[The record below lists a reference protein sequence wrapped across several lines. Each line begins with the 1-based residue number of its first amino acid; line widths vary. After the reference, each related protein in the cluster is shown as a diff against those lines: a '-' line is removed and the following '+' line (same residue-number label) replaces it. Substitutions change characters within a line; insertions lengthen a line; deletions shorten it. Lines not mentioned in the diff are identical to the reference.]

1 MKLYLPL
8 YRWLSQLYCKSTISK
23 STIAVKISQSSFQF
37 LFGSTIR
44 ALFKQSAKEFEN
56 QDVKITPEQHF
67 ILRILTSKEESI
79 QSDLAEIMQKD
90 KSAIMRHIDQ
100 LEKLGYVVRVNDAV
114 DRRKKHIV
122 ITESGSA
129 ILQKCEQIINS
140 LTEKNMQGIAEEE
153 VAVFIKVLT
162 KLKEN
167 AEM

>member
-1 MKLYLPL
+1 M
-8 YRWLSQLYCKSTISK
+8 
-23 STIAVKISQSSFQF
+23 
-37 LFGSTIR
+37 
-44 ALFKQSAKEFEN
+44 
-56 QDVKITPEQHF
+56 
-67 ILRILTSKEESI
+67 
-79 QSDLAEIMQKD
+79 AEIMQKD

>member
-1 MKLYLPL
+1 ME
-8 YRWLSQLYCKSTISK
+8 
-23 STIAVKISQSSFQF
+23 VNQSSFQF

-44 ALFKQSAKEFEN
+44 ALFRQSTKEFEN
-56 QDVKITPEQHF
+56 KGFKITPEQHF

-90 KSAIMRHIDQ
+90 KSAIMRHVDH

-122 ITESGSA
+122 ITELGKQ
-129 ILQKCEQIINS
+129 IFKLCDDVIDKLTQKNLEEFS
-140 LTEKNMQGIAEEE
+140 EEE
-153 VAVFIKVLT
+153 IHIFKKVLI

-167 AEM
+167 AER